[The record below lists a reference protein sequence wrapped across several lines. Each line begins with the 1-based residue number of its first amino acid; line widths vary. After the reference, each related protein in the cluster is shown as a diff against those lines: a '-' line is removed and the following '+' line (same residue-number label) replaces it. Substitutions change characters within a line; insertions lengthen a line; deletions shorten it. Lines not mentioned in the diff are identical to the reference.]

1 MFGHFKGDGRV
12 LFEQAV
18 IPLKLEGP
26 VAKAADGVYRPGVR
40 SADWVKVKRKGAIP
54 AQRYQRGP
62 RAWRQLMRVIF
73 LRQSGKTRTDRREP
87 CRTLFSRT
95 RACIGIST
103 AATKVTDM
111 TLEAMTF
118 ADDPN
123 AEILDHM
130 LTDEYAAALE
140 ALQRG
145 EPQARSRVLA
155 AYEHLRARST
165 DRLKH
170 P

>member
-1 MFGHFKGDGRV
+1 
-12 LFEQAV
+12 
-18 IPLKLEGP
+18 
-26 VAKAADGVYRPGVR
+26 
-40 SADWVKVKRKGAIP
+40 
-54 AQRYQRGP
+54 
-62 RAWRQLMRVIF
+62 
-73 LRQSGKTRTDRREP
+73 
-87 CRTLFSRT
+87 
-95 RACIGIST
+95 
-103 AATKVTDM
+103 M

-118 ADDPN
+118 AEDPN
-123 AEILDHM
+123 VEILDHM